1 MFRNI
6 LKPLTS
12 HKYLLEQLTQ
22 REIKARYK
30 QSIVGYFWVV
40 LNPLAQM
47 FVYTFV
53 FSQVFKFPTEVPYP
67 LFLFAALLPWTLLQ
81 GVVTTAT
88 NSLVSNDILIKKVA
102 FPREIIPYS
111 VLLAKMIDFLFS
123 SLMFI
128 LLMFLYKVS
137 FSFTSLLFIPLFIT
151 QFILMTGLSLIL
163 STFNLFYRDIQYLAN
178 LVLMIWMYLTPV
190 VYPLSLVPEHYLEIY
205 KINPMVG
212 IIEGYRAV
220 LFGTPLD
227 LNTIYWSVVVSI
239 ITFILGYI
247 IFKRSEKVF
256 ADIV

>member
-88 NSLVSNDILIKKVA
+88 NSLVANDILIKKVA

-123 SLMFI
+123 SLMFVI
-128 LLMFLYKVS
+128 LMFLYKVP
-137 FSFTSLLFIPLFIT
+137 FSYSALLFIPLFFT

-190 VYPLSLVPEHYLEIY
+190 VYPLSLVPEQYAEVY
-205 KINPMVG
+205 KMNPMVG
-212 IIEGYRAV
+212 IIEGYRAA
-220 LFGTPLD
+220 LFGTPFD
-227 LNTIYWSVVVSI
+227 LSTIYWSVVVSI
-239 ITFILGYI
+239 LTFILGYI